1 MTGRRRAAQPPGE
14 LGLPTRGGACGVV
27 EMKRCQ
33 LCGAIKEEDDF
44 LGACCGRCDKRVH
57 DAHVDSAVGLV

>member
-1 MTGRRRAAQPPGE
+1 
-14 LGLPTRGGACGVV
+14 
-27 EMKRCQ
+27 MKRCQ

-57 DAHVDSAVGLV
+57 DAHVDSAAGLV